1 MLEIFYFVNKRRY
14 EFGKKSIKMAN
25 SEKGGNWEA
34 ILKFDPKKNEK
45 CNKKW
50 NDGDK
55 FSTFS
60 GGCTIL

>member
-14 EFGKKSIKMAN
+14 EYEKKSIKTAN
-25 SEKGGNWEA
+25 LEKVE
-34 ILKFDPKKNEK
+34 ISKTTLKFDPKENEK
-45 CNKKW
+45 SKTKW